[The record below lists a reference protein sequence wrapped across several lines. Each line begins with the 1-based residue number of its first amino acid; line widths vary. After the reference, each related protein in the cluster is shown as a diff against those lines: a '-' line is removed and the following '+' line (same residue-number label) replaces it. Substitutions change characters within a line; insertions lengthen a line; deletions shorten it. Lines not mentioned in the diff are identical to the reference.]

1 MMLLTYRRRTD
12 MTESKAV
19 APRKRRKA
27 EPEARRQAI
36 LSAGLAVFA
45 ADGFAAAKL
54 DDVAAKAG
62 VAKGTIYLYFRDKED
77 LFEQIVRDAAAPV
90 LDQLQGMA
98 ALSDLPT
105 VALLAKIFEV
115 FRTQILET
123 DRKLVTK
130 LVLTEGARFPKI
142 AEFYHTE
149 VISKGLAIIQ
159 TIAQRAG
166 ARGEHLPPELENFPH
181 LVFAPMLLA
190 LLWDGLF
197 SKFDPIDVEGLLS
210 AHHKVLTASPSPK
223 R

>member
-1 MMLLTYRRRTD
+1 
-12 MTESKAV
+12 MTGKKALK
-19 APRKRRKA
+19 PRKRRKA

-36 LSAGLAVFA
+36 LGAGLAVFA

-77 LFEQIVRDAAAPV
+77 LLEQIVRDAAAPV
-90 LDQLQGMA
+90 LAQLQGMA
-98 ALSDLPT
+98 ALPDVPT
-105 VALLAKIFEV
+105 AALIAKIFEV
-115 FRTQILET
+115 FRTQILAT

-149 VISKGLAIIQ
+149 VISKGLAIVR
-159 TIAQRAG
+159 TIAQRAA
-166 ARGEHLPPELENFPH
+166 ARGEYLPPEVEHFPH
-181 LVFAPMLLA
+181 LVFTPVMFA

-197 SKFDPIDVEGLLS
+197 SKFDPLDVEGLLS
-210 AHHKVLTASPSPK
+210 AHHKILTTNALPN